1 MGLFPSSLDVSGD
14 KNANVKAGAI
24 MSISGLCWYQYFI
37 VKVKIRQS
45 IRKEVTSKWL
55 TRQNSLMSGYKGG
68 SPSDLFVSI
77 TLIITLGVPLTS
89 YFHCLSQ
96 NQNQNCNLLLK
107 DIKTLPGECWRQI
120 PIWTLTASTLSE
132 GCASWSQ
139 EHYKHHKWSRHLITR
154 TLQMVAASHHI
165 WRLGS
170 KKCQPSAKCRL
181 SLMLTAW

>member
-77 TLIITLGVPLTS
+77 TLIITLGVTLTS

-107 DIKTLPGECWRQI
+107 DIKTLPRRMLAADSNMNVDCVDPLGRLCLLI
-120 PIWTLTASTLSE
+120 AKTL
-132 GCASWSQ
+132 Q
-139 EHYKHHKWSRHLITR
+139 
-154 TLQMVAASHHI
+154 TLQMVAALDHKNITNGTTSHLAVWI
-165 WRLGS
+165 
-170 KKCQPSAKCRL
+170 
-181 SLMLTAW
+181 